1 MKRIISLV
9 LALVLVFGMVP
20 VALAASGPAES
31 SNLDGH
37 WYVNAQRWATP
48 IYSNLAYENG
58 EYVRA
63 ECLGDELVVEYYD
76 RNFNFRTGKTIEL
89 ELPLYGGVYMSTDY
103 NFLMVGQTNFEED
116 DSKEVFRII
125 RYTKDWKKVDHAS
138 IYGAN
143 TTVPFDAGSCR
154 FDRSGNVLYSLS
166 PYPSNR

>member
-20 VALAASGPAES
+20 AALAASGPAES
-31 SNLDGH
+31 HNLDGH

-48 IYSNLAYENG
+48 IYSHLAYENG

-76 RNFNFRTGKTIEL
+76 KNFKFSTGKTIEL

-103 NFLMVGQTNFEED
+103 NFLVVGQTNFEED

-125 RYTKDWKKVDHAS
+125 RYTKD
-138 IYGAN
+138 
-143 TTVPFDAGSCR
+143 
-154 FDRSGNVLYSLS
+154 
-166 PYPSNR
+166 